1 MQMVGSMKLYA
12 TIFAVEI
19 MEGYGFSARY
29 PEIPH
34 LVNQL

>member
-1 MQMVGSMKLYA
+1 MQIVGIMKLCA
-12 TIFAVEI
+12 TRFAVEI

-34 LVNQL
+34 LVNQV